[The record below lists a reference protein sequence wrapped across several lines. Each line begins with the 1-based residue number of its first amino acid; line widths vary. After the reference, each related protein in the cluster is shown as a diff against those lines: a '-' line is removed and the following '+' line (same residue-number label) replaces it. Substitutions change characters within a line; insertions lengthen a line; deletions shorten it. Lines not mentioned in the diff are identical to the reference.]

1 MMPPVP
7 MPPANGATANAPPGF
22 VALDAGSVDDA
33 LANRWQGLALKGE
46 APVSRA
52 CTLNL
57 LSYVENLADM
67 AEVSAIVDRLA
78 ESHPIRAIGFS
89 LDDSIP
95 DGTVRTW
102 IGDVCATHA
111 DRTHI
116 CSEDVALAAHS
127 NGAARLT
134 SSITSSLKRDVPA
147 MLWWRGGSPFVSRL
161 FRQVAP
167 LIDKIIV
174 DSVRFGDGAASLDT
188 LRRLA
193 EYRGGSLVV
202 ADLNWERTRAWRG
215 TLAAC
220 FDDPAV
226 LALLDDFD
234 RVSIECTDEVDGP
247 ISGPSRALLLAGW
260 IVNRRPQLGGRGS
273 IVGRRG
279 ARGAEGSIS
288 SVTLSSSR
296 TRAQLVVTWDVKAD
310 RLRGCANDGDGEE
323 IRCLRFAA
331 DPQDDASL
339 LARCIRSFDRDPLF
353 DKVLRAE

>member
-1 MMPPVP
+1 MMPLVP
-7 MPPANGATANAPPGF
+7 MPPANGATATAPPGF
-22 VALDAGSVDDA
+22 VSLDGGDVDGA
-33 LANRWQGLALKGE
+33 LAARWQALASKGE

-89 LDDSIP
+89 LDDSVP

-102 IGDVCATHA
+102 VGDVCETHA
-111 DRTHI
+111 DRAHI

-127 NGAARLT
+127 NGAARIA

-147 MLWWRGGSPFVSRL
+147 MLWWRGGSPFVTRL

-167 LIDKIIV
+167 LVDKIIV

-193 EYRGGSLVV
+193 EYHGGSAAVS
-202 ADLNWERTRAWRG
+202 DLNWERTRAWRA
-215 TLAAC
+215 TIAAC

-226 LALLDDFD
+226 LALIDDFD
-234 RVSIECTDEVDGP
+234 RCTVECMSVIDGP
-247 ISGPSRALLLAGW
+247 IAGPSRALLFAGW
-260 IVNRRPQLGGRGS
+260 LVNRRPALAGRGT
-273 IVGRRG
+273 IVGRHNAKG
-279 ARGAEGSIS
+279 ADGSIA

-296 TRAQLVVTWDVKAD
+296 TRASLAVTWDVKANH
-310 RLRGCANDGDGEE
+310 LVGCAHDASGAE

-339 LARCIRSFDRDPLF
+339 LERCIATFDRDPLF
-353 DKVLRAE
+353 DEILRTE

>member
-1 MMPPVP
+1 VAPLVT
-7 MPPANGATANAPPGF
+7 PANGAATAAPPGF
-22 VALDAGSVDDA
+22 IALEGGDVDGA
-33 LANRWQGLALKGE
+33 LTSRWQTLALKGE

-57 LSYVENLADM
+57 LSYVEQLADM
-67 AEVSAIVDRLA
+67 AEVAAVVDRLSEA
-78 ESHPIRAIGFS
+78 HPIRAIGFS

-102 IGDVCATHA
+102 VGDVCHDHTDAG
-111 DRTHI
+111 HI
-116 CSEDVALAAHS
+116 CSEDVALAAHPD
-127 NGAARLT
+127 GAARLA

-147 MLWWRGGSPFVSRL
+147 MLWWRGGSPFVTRL

-167 LIDKIIV
+167 LVSKVIV

-193 EYRGGSLVV
+193 EYHGGSLAVS
-202 ADLNWERTRAWRG
+202 DFNWERTRAWRG

-234 RVSIECTDEVDGP
+234 RVTIECTDKVDGP

-296 TRAQLVVTWDVKAD
+296 TRAKLTVTWDVKAD
-310 RLRGCANDGDGEE
+310 RLMGCANDGDGEE

-339 LARCIRSFDRDPLF
+339 LERCIATFDHNPIF
-353 DKVLRAE
+353 DQVLRAE

>member
-1 MMPPVP
+1 MIPMVP
-7 MPPANGATANAPPGF
+7 MPPANGATSSAPPGF
-22 VALDAGSVDDA
+22 VALDAGNVDDA
-33 LANRWQGLALKGE
+33 LANRWEALALNGE

-95 DGTVRTW
+95 DGMVRTW
-102 IGDVCATHA
+102 IGDVCETHA
-111 DRTHI
+111 DRAHI

-127 NGAARLT
+127 NGAARIA

-147 MLWWRGGSPFVSRL
+147 MLWWRGGSPFVTRL

-167 LIDKIIV
+167 LVDKIIV

-188 LRRLA
+188 LRRLS
-193 EYRGGSLVV
+193 EYRGGSAAVS
-202 ADLNWERTRAWRG
+202 DLNWERTRAWRA
-215 TLAAC
+215 TIAAC

-226 LALLDDFD
+226 LALIDDFD
-234 RVSIECTDEVDGP
+234 RCTIECTASVDGP
-247 ISGPSRALLLAGW
+247 IGGPSRALLFAGW
-260 IVNRRPQLGGRGS
+260 LVNRRPALAGRGT

-279 ARGAEGSIS
+279 AKGAEGSIA
-288 SVTLSSSR
+288 SVTLLSSR
-296 TRAQLVVTWDVKAD
+296 SKASLAVTWDVKGNHLD
-310 RLRGCANDGDGEE
+310 GCATDAAGAE

-339 LARCIRSFDRDPLF
+339 LERCIATFDRDRLF
-353 DKVLRAE
+353 DEVLRAE